1 MRTLTPTRT
10 FVLVGCLLA
19 AALLAQV
26 SLASAGTATAADALQ
41 VRAAKT
47 WTFSGR
53 GTKRIGTVRLRH
65 TATLRWTKGRGTLRI
80 TGTRGFRLL
89 ETRSRRGKITVR
101 RGTYRRL
108 SASAPSSWRIT
119 IRER

>member
-1 MRTLTPTRT
+1 MIAC
-10 FVLVGCLLA
+10 VAG
-19 AALLAQV
+19 AALMTQ
-26 SLASAGTATAADALQ
+26 TATATSASGGAATASR
-41 VRAAKT
+41 VHAAKT
-47 WTFSGR
+47 WTFTGR

-65 TATLRWTKGRGTLRI
+65 AATLTWRKGRGTLRI

-89 ETRSRRGKITVR
+89 ETRSRRGHITVR

-108 SASAPSSWRIT
+108 VASAPSSWRIT